1 MNFKCLLQQSI
12 ICGAGVLLGLQVA
25 VEGEK
30 NWTGNIGNRVLETKR
45 IKALFL
51 KYSPSIK
58 THLKM
63 HIMTV
68 HLQWA

>member
-51 KYSPSIK
+51 KYSPSI
-58 THLKM
+58 
-63 HIMTV
+63 
-68 HLQWA
+68 